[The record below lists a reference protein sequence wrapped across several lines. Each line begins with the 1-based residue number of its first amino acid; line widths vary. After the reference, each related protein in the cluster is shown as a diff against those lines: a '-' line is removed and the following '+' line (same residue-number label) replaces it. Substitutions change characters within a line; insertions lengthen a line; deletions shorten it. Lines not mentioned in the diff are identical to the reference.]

1 MKNFGK
7 SQALHAG
14 LLKPKVMSS
23 SQWMLIYKIVLKK
36 LYNMITSQN
45 FDLVSGWK
53 EALIQWLQNL
63 PSKLFNWAARKRLG

>member
-14 LLKPKVMSS
+14 FAKAKVKSS

-36 LYNMITSQN
+36 FHNMITSQN

-53 EALIQWLQNL
+53 KKALRF
-63 PSKLFNWAARKRLG
+63 SGC

>member
-14 LLKPKVMSS
+14 FAKAKGESS

-36 LYNMITSQN
+36 FQAYTI
-45 FDLVSGWK
+45 
-53 EALIQWLQNL
+53 
-63 PSKLFNWAARKRLG
+63 